1 MDVVEQIEKVVKEL
15 DELDKYTSCL
25 NQQLSIVDGKLQDVV
40 HYIECNK
47 INVLTC
53 YNLVKKIKTLRVERR
68 KIKEDMELSKRY
80 DELKHKLATNMN
92 NRKIILGELR
102 GKKKQLNTEYKP
114 RQYNEQDMEKILK
127 GV

>member
-1 MDVVEQIEKVVKEL
+1 M
-15 DELDKYTSCL
+15 
-25 NQQLSIVDGKLQDVV
+25 
-40 HYIECNK
+40 HYIEYNK

-114 RQYNEQDMEKILK
+114 RQYNKEDIEKNLK

>member
-25 NQQLSIVDGKLQDVV
+25 NQQLSIVDGKLQDIV

-92 NRKIILGELR
+92 NRKNILGELR
-102 GKKKQLNTEYKP
+102 GKKKQLATEYKP
-114 RQYNEQDMEKILK
+114 RQYSKEEMENILK

>member
-53 YNLVKKIKTLRVERR
+53 YNIVKKIKTLRVERR
-68 KIKEDMELSKRY
+68 KIKEDMELSKTY
-80 DELKHKLATNMN
+80 DGLKHKLATNIN